1 MEIVASGVVLAV
13 EICGEAGT
21 GVVVWTMVTAVI
33 SKTVDKNSF
42 GNDIEK
48 ASSEKESDSEKKIP
62 TYPPLPYVN

>member
-13 EICGEAGT
+13 EICVEAGL

-42 GNDIEK
+42 WG
-48 ASSEKESDSEKKIP
+48 
-62 TYPPLPYVN
+62 VR